1 MELGTVQISAEE
13 LREAWRLLTPAERLE
28 SFGFLPRGEAEEFF
42 LELRPADQLQVILDA
57 PPTQKRTWMRLLA
70 PDDAADLLQEAD
82 PETRADLLQ
91 LLDPQSRR
99 EVNTLLAYE
108 EDDAGGLMSPRYA
121 RVRPEMTVD
130 EAIGYLRIQARQ
142 NVETINYAYVLD
154 GQQHLLGVISLREL
168 FSAPGGKR
176 VSEVMHTDLVTIAED
191 ADQET
196 VAHLLSIHDL
206 MAIPVVDAAGRMQ
219 GIITFDDVADVV
231 EEEATEDIHKIG
243 GSEALDAPYLQVG
256 LGQMIRK
263 RAGWLSVLLIGE
275 MLTASAMAHYK
286 KEIARAVVLAVFIP
300 LIISSGGNSGS
311 QASTLIIR
319 ALALSEVRLRDWFR
333 VARRELLSGLSLG
346 AILGALGF
354 VRVLVWQW
362 SFQSYGKH
370 WLELALTVGLSLI
383 GVVLWGTLAGSSLP
397 FLFRRI
403 GFDPASASA
412 PFVATLVDVTGL
424 VIYFSVASLVL
435 GGSLL

>member
-1 MELGTVQISAEE
+1 MELTTIQISAEE

-42 LELRPADQLQVILDA
+42 LELRPADQLQVVLDA
-57 PPTQKRTWMRLLA
+57 PPALKRTWMRLLA
-70 PDDAADLLQEAD
+70 PDDAADLLQEAQ
-82 PETRADLLQ
+82 PETRAQLLQ
-91 LLDPQSRR
+91 LLEPRARR

-121 RVRPEMTVD
+121 RVRPDMTVD
-130 EAIGYLRIQARQ
+130 EAIGYLRIQAP

-176 VSEVMHTDLVTIAED
+176 VSEIMHTDLVTIAED
-191 ADQET
+191 ADQES
-196 VAHLLSIHDL
+196 VGHLLAIHDL
-206 MAIPVVDAAGRMQ
+206 MALPVVDAERRMK

-231 EEEATEDIHKIG
+231 EEEATEDIHKMG

-263 RAGWLSVLLIGE
+263 RAGWLSVLFIGE
-275 MLTASAMAHYK
+275 MLTASAMSYY
-286 KEIARAVVLAVFIP
+286 EDRIARAVVLAVFIP

-311 QASTLIIR
+311 QATTLVIR
-319 ALALSEVRLRDWFR
+319 ALALAEVRLRDWLR
-333 VARRELLSGLSLG
+333 VLRREVVSGLSLG
-346 AILGALGF
+346 VILGSLGA
-354 VRVLVWQW
+354 VRVLIWQAL
-362 SFQSYGKH
+362 FKSYGDQ
-370 WLELALTVGLSLI
+370 ALLIAGTVALSLV
-383 GVVLWGTLAGSSLP
+383 GVVLLGTLVGAGLP
-397 FLFRRI
+397 FLFRRL

-412 PFVATLVDVTGL
+412 PFVATLVDVAGL
-424 VIYFSVASLVL
+424 IVYFTVA
-435 GGSLL
+435 GLLLAGRLL